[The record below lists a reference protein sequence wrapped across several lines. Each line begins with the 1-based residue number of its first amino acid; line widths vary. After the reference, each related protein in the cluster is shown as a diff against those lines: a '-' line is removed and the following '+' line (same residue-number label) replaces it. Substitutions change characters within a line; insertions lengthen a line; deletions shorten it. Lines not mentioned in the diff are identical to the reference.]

1 MHLVGFFLQM
11 AHVLSLSLLVV
22 ETFFVTVEDDVIV
35 FETARNLILLAV
47 ESYLRHFVDFVQRL
61 AFCKGIGKFYDRA
74 FAHSVENEVGTRIA
88 ENALAELV
96 FPIVVV
102 ADATQRSLNT
112 A

>member
-22 ETFFVTVEDDVIV
+22 ETFFVAVEDDVIV
-35 FETARNLILLAV
+35 LETARNLTFLAV
-47 ESYLRHFVDFVQRL
+47 ENHLRHFVDLAKRL
-61 AFCKGIGKFYDRA
+61 AFCKGIGQFNDRT
-74 FAHSVENEVGTRIA
+74 FAHSVENEVGARIA

-102 ADATQRSLNT
+102 ADAAQRSLNT

>member
-1 MHLVGFFLQM
+1 MRSFSAIIFL
-11 AHVLSLSLLVV
+11 LC
-22 ETFFVTVEDDVIV
+22 T
-35 FETARNLILLAV
+35 
-47 ESYLRHFVDFVQRL
+47 
-61 AFCKGIGKFYDRA
+61 
-74 FAHSVENEVGTRIA
+74 FAHSVENEVGARIA